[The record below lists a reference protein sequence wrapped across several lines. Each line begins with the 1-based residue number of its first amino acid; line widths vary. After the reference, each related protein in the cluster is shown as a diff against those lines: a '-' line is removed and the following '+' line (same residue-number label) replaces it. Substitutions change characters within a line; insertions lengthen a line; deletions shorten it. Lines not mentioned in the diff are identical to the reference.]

1 MPRRKSLKI
10 KIPKITPP
18 KKKHRKKVTKGIRT
32 LDIPK
37 ILGNIKI

>member
-1 MPRRKSLKI
+1 MPRKKSLKI

-18 KKKHRKKVTKGIRT
+18 KKKRKKTIKGIRT

>member
-1 MPRRKSLKI
+1 MPRSKSLKI

-18 KKKHRKKVTKGIRT
+18 KKKRRKKTIKGIRT

-37 ILGNIKI
+37 ILSNIKI